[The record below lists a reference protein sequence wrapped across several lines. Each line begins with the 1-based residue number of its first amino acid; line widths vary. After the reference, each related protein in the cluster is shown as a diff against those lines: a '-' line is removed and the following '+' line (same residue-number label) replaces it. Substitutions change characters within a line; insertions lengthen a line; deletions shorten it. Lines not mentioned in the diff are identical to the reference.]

1 MCWGPSSQE
10 AQSSCTILSVGLE
23 TPALEVKGSSLT
35 SHRPGSAG
43 IKVKPGRVWAA
54 SPALPSPQCPQH
66 SPEPPGAV
74 LGWGTDEMRPL
85 GREDHPCLLEH
96 LCPAQVRLPRSDPA
110 PCSPFPA
117 APPTNTNL
125 PLPDPDKFWRPLASG
140 QAPLPPTQLW
150 RSLQGHS
157 WVPGVCPGG
166 QGHVAEAGAGTGPC
180 PWSSARLQLCALLGA
195 GSNSHTE
202 LPLLLSRA
210 ALTS

>member
-1 MCWGPSSQE
+1 MLGTIFTRGTEQLHHPQRGAGNSSSGSEGLVPDQPQAGLCGDQSEAWQGLGCKSCPSQP
-10 AQSSCTILSVGLE
+10 SV
-23 TPALEVKGSSLT
+23 
-35 SHRPGSAG
+35 
-43 IKVKPGRVWAA
+43 
-54 SPALPSPQCPQH
+54 SPALPRASRC
-66 SPEPPGAV
+66 SAGV
-74 LGWGTDEMRPL
+74 GTDEMRPL